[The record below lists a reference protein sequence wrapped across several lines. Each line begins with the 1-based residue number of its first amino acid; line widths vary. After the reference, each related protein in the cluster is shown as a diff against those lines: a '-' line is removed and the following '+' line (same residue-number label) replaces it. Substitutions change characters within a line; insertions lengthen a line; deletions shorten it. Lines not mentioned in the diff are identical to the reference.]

1 MTARRKPVVA
11 WGVHDG
17 GVVAEVYESKFEA
30 EDFIRQNAP
39 YADDFEIVKLT
50 EADPLARYDAAV
62 VRAAVRWASH
72 AATDKRYDACDSE
85 DLVLAVERR
94 EKARRKR

>member
-11 WGVHDG
+11 WAMVSRSTGTAAVNSEHPGPAPDG
-17 GVVAEVYESKFEA
+17 FEV
-30 EDFIRQNAP
+30 
-39 YADDFEIVKLT
+39 VKLT
-50 EADPLARYDAAV
+50 EADPLTRYDAAV
-62 VRAAVRWASH
+62 VRAAVRWARH

-85 DLVLAVERR
+85 DLKHAVERR